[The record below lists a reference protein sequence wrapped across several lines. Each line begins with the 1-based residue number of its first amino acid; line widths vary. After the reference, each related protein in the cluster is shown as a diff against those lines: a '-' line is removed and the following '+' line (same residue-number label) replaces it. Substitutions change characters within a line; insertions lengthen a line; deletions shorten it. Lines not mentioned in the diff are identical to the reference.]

1 MYRAPASS
9 SGAAGF
15 LMLIFL
21 LWGALYVSGCTDT
34 PSDLGFD
41 ELPPM
46 EDVEIEMATDPDL
59 TAALIEDV
67 SSSMSANMTAAAA
80 VEISTADSL
89 FNEARV
95 ELTRGDYERVRS
107 LGDRARDALGRALAR
122 GRDRSS
128 LDDFIDRVRD
138 VRRLLAAGDTVDF
151 DRPSDLA
158 RDIDRFLDDA
168 TDARDRGDD
177 VTAGKRVIDAHR
189 RTDRSRVRRHDGDP
203 EKHAKLVVVMA
214 EKAVGLANRLLNGTE
229 ISEHQQHLLDTAA
242 RLAAASAEAFQNG
255 HFRRAIIFGHKAVSV
270 SLMAVIRPDRVT
282 DDRIRALTDV
292 ASSEFQVLIDL
303 AEAELEA
310 AKAALELD
318 PNEFFEKLL
327 TRAVAA
333 FETGVEHIENGHPR
347 GIQLIWR
354 AAVAGAVIAG

>member
-1 MYRAPASS
+1 MYRAPATRT
-9 SGAAGF
+9 GAAGYV
-15 LMLIFL
+15 MLIVV
-21 LWGALYVSGCTDT
+21 LWGVLYLAGCTDT
-34 PSDLGFD
+34 PSDPGFD
-41 ELPPM
+41 SIPPM

-59 TAALIEDV
+59 TAALVEDV

-158 RDIDRFLDDA
+158 RDIDRLLDDA

-177 VTAGKRVIDAHR
+177 VTAGQRIIDAHR

-203 EKHAKLVVVMA
+203 EKGARLVVALAEMA
-214 EKAVGLANRLLNGTE
+214 VELANRLLDGLEINGRK
-229 ISEHQQHLLDTAA
+229 QHLLDTAA

-270 SLMAVIRPDRVT
+270 SLMAVIRPDQVT

-303 AEAELEA
+303 AETELEA
-310 AKAALELD
+310 AKAALELE

-333 FETGVEHIENGHPR
+333 FEAGVEHIENGNPR

-354 AAVAGAVIAG
+354 AAVVGAVIAG

>member
-46 EDVEIEMATDPDL
+46 EDLEIEMATDPDL

-168 TDARDRGDD
+168 TAARDRGDD

-203 EKHAKLVVVMA
+203 EKGARLVVAMA
-214 EKAVGLANRLLNGTE
+214 EKAVELANHLLNGTE
-229 ISEHQQHLLDTAA
+229 ISERQQHLLDTAA

-255 HFRRAIIFGHKAVSV
+255 HFRRAIIFGHKAVSM

-292 ASSEFQVLIDL
+292 ASSEFQVLIDV
-303 AEAELEA
+303 AWAELEA

-354 AAVAGAVIAG
+354 AAVVGAVIAG

>member
-80 VEISTADSL
+80 VEISMADSL

-128 LDDFIDRVRD
+128 LDD
-138 VRRLLAAGDTVDF
+138 
-151 DRPSDLA
+151 
-158 RDIDRFLDDA
+158 A

-203 EKHAKLVVVMA
+203 EKGARLVVAMA
-214 EKAVGLANRLLNGTE
+214 EKAVELANRLLNGTE
-229 ISEHQQHLLDTAA
+229 ISERQQHLLDTAA

-255 HFRRAIIFGHKAVSV
+255 HFRRAIIFGHKAVSM

-303 AEAELEA
+303 AEAELKA

-327 TRAVAA
+327 TRADVPPPAVPLAMLDLKPLAVPGAEA
-333 FETGVEHIENGHPR
+333 F
-347 GIQLIWR
+347 
-354 AAVAGAVIAG
+354 

>member
-1 MYRAPASS
+1 MYRAPASRT
-9 SGAAGF
+9 GAAGYV
-15 LMLIFL
+15 MLIVV
-21 LWGALYVSGCTDT
+21 LWGILYLGGCTDT
-34 PSDLGFD
+34 PIDPSFD
-41 ELPPM
+41 SIPPM

-59 TAALIEDV
+59 TAALVEDV

-95 ELTRGDYERVRS
+95 ELTRGDYERVRA
-107 LGDRARDALGRALAR
+107 LGDRARNALGRALAR

-158 RDIDRFLDDA
+158 RDIDRFLNNA
-168 TDARDRGDD
+168 TTARDRSDD
-177 VTAGKRVIDAHR
+177 VTAGQRIIDAHR

-203 EKHAKLVVVMA
+203 EKGARLVVALAEMA
-214 EKAVGLANRLLNGTE
+214 VELATRLLDGLE
-229 ISEHQQHLLDTAA
+229 INERKQHLLDTAA

-270 SLMAVIRPDRVT
+270 SLMAVIRPDQVT

-303 AEAELEA
+303 AEDELEA
-310 AKAALELD
+310 AKAALELE

-333 FETGVEHIENGHPR
+333 FETGVEHIENGNPR
-347 GIQLIWR
+347 GVQLIWR
-354 AAVAGAVIAG
+354 AAVVGAVIAG

>member
-9 SGAAGF
+9 SGATGF

-34 PSDLGFD
+34 PSDLDFD
-41 ELPPM
+41 VIPPM

-67 SSSMSANMTAAAA
+67 SSSMSANMTAAAS

-107 LGDRARDALGRALAR
+107 LGDRARDALGRALAS

-138 VRRLLAAGDTVDF
+138 VRRLLAAGDTADF
-151 DRPSDLA
+151 DRPTDLA
-158 RDIDRFLDDA
+158 RDIDRFLNDA
-168 TDARDRGDD
+168 TTARDRGDD
-177 VTAGKRVIDAHR
+177 VTAGQRVIDAHR

-203 EKHAKLVVVMA
+203 EKGARLVVAMA
-214 EKAVGLANRLLNGTE
+214 DKAVELANRLLNETE
-229 ISEHQQHLLDTAA
+229 ISERRQHLLDTAA
-242 RLAAASAEAFQNG
+242 RLAAASAEAYQNG
-255 HFRRAIIFGHKAVSV
+255 HFRRAIIFGHKAVGV
-270 SLMAVIRPDRVT
+270 SLTAVIRPDNVT
-282 DDRIRALTDV
+282 DDRIRTLTDV
-292 ASSEFQVLIDL
+292 ANSEFQVLIDL
-303 AEAELEA
+303 AMTELEA
-310 AKAALELD
+310 ARAALEVE
-318 PNEFFEKLL
+318 PNEHFEKLL

-333 FETGVEHIENGHPR
+333 FETGVEHIENGNPR

-354 AAVAGAVIAG
+354 AAVVGAVIAG